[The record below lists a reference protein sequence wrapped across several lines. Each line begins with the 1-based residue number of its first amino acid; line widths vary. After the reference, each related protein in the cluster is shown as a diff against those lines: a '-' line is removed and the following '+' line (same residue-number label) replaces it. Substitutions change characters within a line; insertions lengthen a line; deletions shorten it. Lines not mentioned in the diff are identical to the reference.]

1 MRLSPPT
8 VKTFW
13 PAFGSIAAG
22 IVLWVAPIEDVA
34 PDVAFWLT
42 AAGGVMLVLGSVF
55 RKI

>member
-22 IVLWVAPIEDVA
+22 IVLWLAPIEDVA